1 MIMHAKARFTSFGS
15 LSFMIYFQT
24 CKVHN
29 TLAMKLD
36 PHYKSLGLVIQYVGK
51 EMGFRIVGEHD
62 K

>member
-1 MIMHAKARFTSFGS
+1 
-15 LSFMIYFQT
+15 
-24 CKVHN
+24 
-29 TLAMKLD
+29 MKLD